1 MLEINPYLALII
13 FVLLGAI
20 ILYIFWPQKG
30 LVAKYRKVVSNTNR
44 VLMEDALKHIYDYES
59 HQLVPT
65 LNSIAG
71 NLAVSGDKASNIVE
85 NLKKLELVSLDNQ
98 SIFLTS
104 DGKAYALRVIRI
116 HRLWENYLA
125 EETGVRDVDWHDE
138 AEKVEH
144 ILTQEDADQLSAKM
158 GNPKFDPHGD
168 PIPDTDGMVLEK
180 RGALLNSVQ
189 KGKVVKIL
197 HIEDEPKA
205 IYLKVLEQGLYPGK
219 EIKIL
224 DKLNNKLTIAAD
236 GKESTIG
243 SLVASKISV
252 EILENK
258 EFINEK
264 TRTLVD
270 LKMGETAE
278 VINVSPNCRGQQRRR
293 LLDFGIVPGSSI
305 SIHMNSPL
313 NDPTAYLVKETIVAL
328 RKNQAN
334 QVLITS

>member
-1 MLEINPYLALII
+1 MLAVNPYLALII
-13 FVLLGAI
+13 FIILGTI
-20 ILYIFWPQKG
+20 VLYIFWPQKG
-30 LVAKYRKVVSNTNR
+30 LLANYRKVVRNTNR

-59 HQLVPT
+59 HNLVPT

-71 NLAVSGDKASNIVE
+71 NLAVSGDKASHIVE
-85 NLKKLELVSLDNQ
+85 SLKKLDLVNLDNQ

-125 EETGVRDVDWHDE
+125 EETGVRDIDWHDE

-144 ILTQEDADQLSAKM
+144 ILTAEDADQLSAKM

-180 RGALLNSVQ
+180 RGSLLNSVE

-264 TRTLVD
+264 IRTLGD

-293 LLDFGIVPGSSI
+293 LLDFGIVPGSTI

>member
-1 MLEINPYLALII
+1 MLEVNPYLALII
-13 FVLLGAI
+13 FVVLGVI
-20 ILYIFWPQKG
+20 LLYIFWPQKG
-30 LVAKYRKVVSNTNR
+30 LVAKYRKVVSNSNR

-59 HQLVPT
+59 HKLVPT

-85 NLKKLELVSLDNQ
+85 NLKKLDLVKLDNQ

-168 PIPDTDGMVLEK
+168 PIPDTDGKVLEK
-180 RGALLNSVQ
+180 RGYLLNSVE

-264 TRTLVD
+264 IRTLVD
-270 LKMGETAE
+270 LKIGEIAE

-293 LLDFGIVPGSSI
+293 LLDFGIVPGSTI